1 MEWWVGR
8 THHICTSTWRMSSH
22 EQEQRR
28 SKSGGGFQW
37 NISKEESWA
46 DVFRLEKLW
55 LHRLRVIL
63 GASFLS
69 GGGKTKTEIADH
81 KRSEKGEEKIHD
93 R

>member
-1 MEWWVGR
+1 MGR

-28 SKSGGGFQW
+28 SKSGVGRRITVEHSKGG
-37 NISKEESWA
+37 SWA